1 LHTDRFET
9 LKKIIQSNAILH
21 TPDLSRTL
29 YLCTDASV
37 YGLGCALIQKDD
49 LERTVHIAFISK
61 SLNETERRWSTNRR
75 ETAAIIF
82 GLERFRPLLWGHPD
96 VVIMTDHLS
105 TLNLTLQSYFEVLG
119 EFNF

>member
-1 LHTDRFET
+1 
-9 LKKIIQSNAILH
+9 
-21 TPDLSRTL
+21 
-29 YLCTDASV
+29 
-37 YGLGCALIQKDD
+37 
-49 LERTVHIAFISK
+49 VHIAFISK

-105 TLNLTLQSYFEVLG
+105 LTFLFTSSTLNSTLQSYFEILG
-119 EFNF
+119 EFNFNVAYIKGIQNILPDKLSRVYPPIDSGGRAG